1 LGEPKKMLESLS
13 NINSF
18 VGMDFCTFKLK
29 ESASE
34 AKMLDAAKSMEQEFL
49 SKEPGF
55 LGHGVLKGKDG
66 TYVDLA
72 FATTQSKAESICGKW
87 MENEFALKYLEFI
100 DSESVDLSF
109 WERIK

>member
-1 LGEPKKMLESLS
+1 MSDSLNNIAS
-13 NINSF
+13 INSF
-18 VGMDFCTFKLK
+18 VGMEFCTFMLK
-29 ESASE
+29 EGASE
-34 AKMLDAAKSMEQEFL
+34 AKMLEAAKNMELEFL
-49 SKEPGF
+49 SKEQGF

-72 FATTQSKAESICGKW
+72 FATSQQKAEAICGKW

-109 WERIK
+109 WQRIK

>member
-1 LGEPKKMLESLS
+1 MSDSLNIIAS
-13 NINSF
+13 INSF
-18 VGMDFCTFKLK
+18 VGMEFCTFMLK
-29 ESASE
+29 EGASE
-34 AKMLDAAKSMEQEFL
+34 AKMLEAAKNMEQEFL

-72 FATTQSKAESICGKW
+72 FATSQQKAEAICGKW

-109 WERIK
+109 WQRIK